1 MSSNRGQDIIK
12 KVVKDCKIMIE
23 DKKGFTAK
31 ELESLAES
39 LQKDMQKDIP
49 NSITE
54 NEKYQALYNSA
65 NEFYNNIIKLSQ
77 TSTQS
82 LNAFSKFS
90 KNKNNDI
97 GSMTSGYEARTI
109 RLRLA
114 YLSAFKFAEYVHRY
128 LKQPLSKAL
137 VVVDGDDGTPYT
149 VEISLIDLV
158 KASGSAGNIHLEWIS
173 QLGDKKELSELSK
186 EAALLVEQKENVKNL
201 RKAYS
206 FVQNNMRYVEQ
217 TRKEVKNGK
226 EVEITGGQYYI
237 KLYNKNNDWRTYN
250 IINQGDL
257 KEAYAAALMRQH
269 QDNITDLGEKVDYIC
284 LPDIQGDTSDKHKE
298 DRILASE
305 FFHNYI
311 ALVNNKGALLGE
323 DIILDNKI
331 QYAVKAADATMPK
344 LGQYIRAAQAILA
357 LEDNLEEGIKAYF
370 DKETNKKVALR
381 NKLVETEIKAVTD
394 ALESTWNSNT

>member
-1 MSSNRGQDIIK
+1 MSSSSGKDVIK

-23 DKKGFTAK
+23 DKKGFTTK

-82 LNAFSKFS
+82 LNAFSK
-90 KNKNNDI
+90 NKSNDI
-97 GSMTSGYEARTI
+97 DSMTSGYEARTI

-128 LKQPLSKAL
+128 LGQHLSKAL

-158 KASGSAGNIHLEWIS
+158 KATGSAGHIHQEWIS
-173 QLGDKKELSELSK
+173 QLGDKKNLSELSK
-186 EAALLVEQKENVKNL
+186 EAALGEQKDHVKKL

-217 TRKEVKNGK
+217 TRTKIKDGK
-226 EVEITGGQYYI
+226 EVEVTGGQYYI
-237 KLYNKNNDWRTYN
+237 KLYNNNNDWRTYN

-284 LPDIQGDTSDKHKE
+284 LPDIQGDASDKYKE

-311 ALVNNKGALLGE
+311 ALVDNKGALLGE
-323 DIILDNKI
+323 DIMLDNI
-331 QYAVKAADATMPK
+331 QYAVKAAGATMPK

-357 LEDNLEEGIKAYF
+357 SKDNLEEGIKEYF
-370 DKETNKKVALR
+370 DKEKDKKIALR
-381 NKLVETEIKAVTD
+381 NKLVETVTKDIED
-394 ALESTWNSNT
+394 ALDSIV

>member
-1 MSSNRGQDIIK
+1 MGSSRGQDIIK

-23 DKKGFTAK
+23 DKKGFTVK
-31 ELESLAES
+31 ELESLADS
-39 LQKDMQKDIP
+39 LQKDIKEDMFKD
-49 NSITE
+49 ITE

-82 LNAFSKFS
+82 LNAFSK
-90 KNKNNDI
+90 NENNGI
-97 GSMTSGYEARTI
+97 GSMTSGYEVRTI

-114 YLSAFKFAEYVHRY
+114 YLSAFKFAEYVHQY
-128 LKQPLSKAL
+128 LGQPLSKAL
-137 VVVDGDDGTPYT
+137 VVIDGDDGKPYT
-149 VEISLIDLV
+149 VEISLIELV
-158 KASGSAGNIHLEWIS
+158 KAAGSAGHIHQEWVKDIIGVS
-173 QLGDKKELSELSK
+173 ETKTVEELSK
-186 EAALLVEQKENVKNL
+186 EAAFKEQDDHLKKL

-217 TRKEVKNGK
+217 TRTKIKDGK
-226 EVEITGGQYYI
+226 EVEVTGGQYYI
-237 KLYNKNNDWRTYN
+237 KLYNNNNDWRTYN

-269 QDNITDLGEKVDYIC
+269 QDNITGLEEKVDYIC
-284 LPDIQGDTSDKHKE
+284 LPDIQGDTSDRYKE

-311 ALVNNKGALLGE
+311 ALVDNKGALLGE
-323 DIILDNKI
+323 DIMLEGV
-331 QYAVKAADATMPK
+331 QYAVKAAGATMPK

-357 LEDNLEEGIKAYF
+357 SKDNLEEGIKEYF
-370 DKETNKKVALR
+370 DKEKIKKVALR

-394 ALESTWNSNT
+394 ALESTWNYNT

>member
-1 MSSNRGQDIIK
+1 MGSSRGQDIIK
-12 KVVKDCKIMIE
+12 KVVKDCKIMIK
-23 DKKGFTAK
+23 DKKGFTVK
-31 ELESLAES
+31 ELNTLADS
-39 LQKDMQKDIP
+39 LQNNMKEDMLKDIT
-49 NSITE
+49 NNVT
-54 NEKYQALYNSA
+54 YQTLYNSA

-82 LNAFSKFS
+82 LNAFSK
-90 KNKNNDI
+90 NKNNNI
-97 GSMTSGYEARTI
+97 GSITTGYEVRTI

-128 LKQPLSKAL
+128 LGQPLSKAL
-137 VVVDGDDGTPYT
+137 IVIDGDDGKPYT
-149 VEISLIDLV
+149 VEISLIELV
-158 KASGSAGNIHLEWIS
+158 KAAGSAGDIHQEWVKDII
-173 QLGDKKELSELSK
+173 GVSETTTIKDLSK
-186 EAALLVEQKENVKNL
+186 EAALGEQNKHLEKL

-217 TRKEVKNGK
+217 TRTKIKDGK
-226 EVEITGGQYYI
+226 EVTITGGQYYI
-237 KLYNKNNDWRTYN
+237 KLYNNNNDWRTYN
-250 IINQGDL
+250 IINKGDL

-269 QDNITDLGEKVDYIC
+269 QDNITNLGEKVDNIC
-284 LPDIQGDTSDKHKE
+284 LPDIQGDASDKNKE

-311 ALVNNKGALLGE
+311 ALVDNKKALLGE
-323 DIILDNKI
+323 DIMLKDI

-344 LGQYIRAAQAILA
+344 LAQYIRAAQAILA

-370 DKETNKKVALR
+370 DKEKHKKVALR

>member
-1 MSSNRGQDIIK
+1 MGSSRGQDIIK

-23 DKKGFTAK
+23 DKKGFTVK
-31 ELESLAES
+31 ELESLADS
-39 LQKDMQKDIP
+39 LQKDIKKDMFKD
-49 NSITE
+49 ITE
-54 NEKYQALYNSA
+54 NEKYQTLYNSA

-82 LNAFSKFS
+82 LNAFSK
-90 KNKNNDI
+90 NKDNGI
-97 GSMTSGYEARTI
+97 GSMTSGYEVRTI

-114 YLSAFKFAEYVHRY
+114 YLSAFKFAEYVHQY
-128 LKQPLSKAL
+128 LGQPLSKAL
-137 VVVDGDDGTPYT
+137 VVIDGDDGKPYT
-149 VEISLIDLV
+149 VEISLIELV
-158 KASGSAGNIHLEWIS
+158 KAAGSAGHIHQEWVKDIIGVS
-173 QLGDKKELSELSK
+173 ETKTVEELSK
-186 EAALLVEQKENVKNL
+186 EAAFKEQDDHLKNL

-217 TRKEVKNGK
+217 TRIKKRDGK
-226 EVEITGGQYYI
+226 EVEVTGGQYYI
-237 KLYNKNNDWRTYN
+237 KLYNNNNDWRTYN

-269 QDNITDLGEKVDYIC
+269 QDNITDLGEKVDNIC
-284 LPDIQGDTSDKHKE
+284 LPDIQGDASDKYKE

-311 ALVNNKGALLGE
+311 ALVNNKKALLGE
-323 DIILDNKI
+323 DIILKNV

-357 LEDNLEEGIKAYF
+357 SKDNLEEGIKEYF
-370 DKETNKKVALR
+370 DKEQDKKVALR

>member
-1 MSSNRGQDIIK
+1 MGSSRGQDIIK

-23 DKKGFTAK
+23 DKKGFTVK
-31 ELESLAES
+31 ELESLAGS
-39 LQKDMQKDIP
+39 LQKDIKKDMFKD
-49 NSITE
+49 ITE

-82 LNAFSKFS
+82 LNAFSK
-90 KNKNNDI
+90 NKNNHI
-97 GSMTSGYEARTI
+97 GSMTSGYEVRTI

-114 YLSAFKFAEYVHRY
+114 YLSAFKFAEYVHQY
-128 LKQPLSKAL
+128 LGQPLSKAL
-137 VVVDGDDGTPYT
+137 VVIDGDDGKPYT
-149 VEISLIDLV
+149 VEISLIELV
-158 KASGSAGNIHLEWIS
+158 KAAGSAGHIHQEWVKDIIGVS
-173 QLGDKKELSELSK
+173 KTKTVEELSK
-186 EAALLVEQKENVKNL
+186 EAAFKEQDDHLKKL

-217 TRKEVKNGK
+217 TRTKRRDGK
-226 EVEITGGQYYI
+226 EVEVTGGQYYI
-237 KLYNKNNDWRTYN
+237 KLYNNNNDWRTYN

-284 LPDIQGDTSDKHKE
+284 LPDIQGDTSDKYKE

-311 ALVNNKGALLGE
+311 ALVNNKKALLGE
-323 DIILDNKI
+323 DIILKDV

-344 LGQYIRAAQAILA
+344 LGQYIRAAQVILA
-357 LEDNLEEGIKAYF
+357 SKDNLEKGIKAYF
-370 DKETNKKVALR
+370 DKETNKKAALR

>member
-1 MSSNRGQDIIK
+1 MGSSRGQDIIK

-90 KNKNNDI
+90 KNENNDI

-158 KASGSAGNIHLEWIS
+158 KATGSAGNIHQEWIP
-173 QLGDKKELSELSK
+173 QLGDKTELSKLSK
-186 EAALLVEQKENVKNL
+186 EAALGEQKDHVKKL

-217 TRKEVKNGK
+217 TRTKIKDGKEVK
-226 EVEITGGQYYI
+226 ITGGQYYI
-237 KLYNKNNDWRTYN
+237 KLYNNNNDWRTYN

-269 QDNITDLGEKVDYIC
+269 QDNITDLGKKVDNIC
-284 LPDIQGDTSDKHKE
+284 LPDIKGDESDKYKE

-311 ALVNNKGALLGE
+311 ALVDNKGALLGE
-323 DIILDNKI
+323 DIILEDNI

-344 LGQYIRAAQAILA
+344 LGQYIRAAQAILKSQN
-357 LEDNLEEGIKAYF
+357 NLQQGIDTYF
-370 DKETNKKVALR
+370 DKEKHKKIALR